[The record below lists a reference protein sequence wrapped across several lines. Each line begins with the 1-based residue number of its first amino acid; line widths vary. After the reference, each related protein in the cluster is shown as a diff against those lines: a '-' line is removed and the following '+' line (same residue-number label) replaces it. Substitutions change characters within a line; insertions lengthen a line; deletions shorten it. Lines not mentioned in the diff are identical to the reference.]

1 MQSGIGSSGTDQVR
15 RYVIGKAPDR
25 REIAS
30 MLSALE
36 KQAKEA
42 VSLADRA
49 HGEAGRDSY
58 AAYFRFRAKVDEL
71 QALIALIE
79 ERLGRMEDEQAEEL
93 REKFRQ
99 LDAAVLVMLVRT
111 STRFYALVEK
121 SNALPLGARE
131 LFLPE
136 LRTLSEVR
144 DRVTGQPEHA
154 ALLTG
159 GLLEAVE
166 RVLAMIEGLVARAPS
181 LPDFGR
187 PDLNPPGRR

>member
-1 MQSGIGSSGTDQVR
+1 MR
-15 RYVIGKAPDR
+15 RHFIRKAPDR
-25 REIAS
+25 REIAL

-42 VSLADRA
+42 ASLADRA
-49 HGEAGRDSY
+49 HGEASRDSY
-58 AAYFRFRAKVDEL
+58 TAYFRFRAKVDEV

-79 ERLGRMEDEQAEEL
+79 ERLGRMEDDQAEEL
-93 REKFRQ
+93 REQFRR

-111 STRFYALVEK
+111 STRFYALMEK

-144 DRVTGQPEHA
+144 DRVTAQPEHA
-154 ALLTG
+154 ALQAA
-159 GLLEAVE
+159 GLLEALE
-166 RVLAMIEGLVARAPS
+166 LALGMVEGLVARAPS
-181 LPDFGR
+181 LPDFSQ
-187 PDLNPPGRR
+187 PDFSQPGRRR